1 LLDFIHRS
9 AITAS
14 VHLHMHV
21 GGRGGRWVPR
31 PTRLASS
38 LLAVSNGAS
47 ARKDYRNRG
56 ANRRAKR
63 PSEILFM
70 QDWIL
75 VLAPVSLVTYFLLFP
90 DQFHHFMAW
99 FGHLIR

>member
-1 LLDFIHRS
+1 MGAPADPARIEPARGEQWR
-9 AITAS
+9 
-14 VHLHMHV
+14 V
-21 GGRGGRWVPR
+21 GKKG
-31 PTRLASS
+31 
-38 LLAVSNGAS
+38 
-47 ARKDYRNRG
+47 YRNRG